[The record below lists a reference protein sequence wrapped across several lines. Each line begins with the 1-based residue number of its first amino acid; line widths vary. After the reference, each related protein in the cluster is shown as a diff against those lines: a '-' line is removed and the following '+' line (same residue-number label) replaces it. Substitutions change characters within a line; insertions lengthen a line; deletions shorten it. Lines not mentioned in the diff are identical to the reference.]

1 MVAGVN
7 VGDVVINSDD
17 FKRKKELWKQLESE
31 D

>member
-7 VGDVVINSDD
+7 VGDVVINPDD
-17 FKRKKELWKQLESE
+17 FQREKELWKQLESE